1 MYKNDFA
8 LSEGIYLLNHSVGKP
23 LKTAQ
28 QAFSKHF
35 FSPWQNSNAEPWQNW
50 LGVIDQFTIG
60 LAKLFNAK
68 QSEFCPQV
76 NLSSGLTKIV
86 MSLDKL
92 QAQNCVVLLSEND
105 FPSIGFALQNALP
118 KSCEL
123 RFIPAHLDM
132 SCANVW
138 DEYLTNDVDLVLVS
152 HAYSNSGEL
161 APLSDII
168 PMAKSREVLTIIDIA
183 QSAGVVPLDLNTLK
197 PDFMIGSSVK
207 WLCGGPGA
215 SYLWIN
221 TDQIQTCRPKDVGWF
236 SHDNP
241 FEFDIHDFRF
251 HDSALKFWGGTPSI
265 APYAIA
271 EHSIDYFAK
280 IGSQVIR
287 EYNQRLMNLIV
298 DEFPDKII
306 SPKESHRRSS
316 SIVLNFGKQQNL
328 VFHALQDN
336 NITVDYRNLG
346 LRISPHIYNDE
357 ADIDRL
363 LSVIKSK
370 I

>member
-1 MYKNDFA
+1 MYKNDFV
-8 LSEGIYLLNHSVGKP
+8 LSKGVYLLNHSVGRP

-28 QAFSKHF
+28 QDFSKNF
-35 FSPWQNSNAEPWQNW
+35 FSPWECSNEEPWEKW
-50 LGVIDQFTIG
+50 LGVIDKFTDA

-76 NLSSGLTKIV
+76 NLSSSLSKII

-92 QAQNCVVLLSEND
+92 HAKNCVVLLSEND

-123 RFIPAHLDM
+123 RFIPTHLDM

-138 DEYLTNDVDLVLVS
+138 DEYLNNDVHLVLVS
-152 HAYSNSGEL
+152 HAYSNSGQL

-168 PMAKSREVLTIIDIA
+168 PMARSRGILTLIDIA
-183 QSAGVVPLDLNTLK
+183 QSAGIVPLDLKTLK

-207 WLCGGPGA
+207 WLCGGSGA
-215 SYLWIN
+215 AYLWIN
-221 TDQIQTCRPKDVGWF
+221 PDHLQMCQPKDVGWF

-251 HDSALKFWGGTPSI
+251 HNSALKFWGGTPSI
-265 APYAIA
+265 APYVIA
-271 EHSIDYFAK
+271 KHSIDYFAK
-280 IGSQVIR
+280 IGSQEIR
-287 EYNQRLMNLIV
+287 DHNQQLMNLIAG
-298 DEFPDKII
+298 EFLDKLI
-306 SPKESHRRSS
+306 SPIEPHQRSGT
-316 SIVLNFGKQQNL
+316 IILNFDKQQDAVL
-328 VFHALQDN
+328 RALQDN
-336 NITVDYRNLG
+336 NITVDCRSLG

-357 ADIDRL
+357 ADVDRL
-363 LSVIKSK
+363 LSVIKS
-370 I
+370 II

>member
-1 MYKNDFA
+1 VYKNDFA
-8 LSEGIYLLNHSVGKP
+8 LSKGVYLLNHSVGRP
-23 LKTAQ
+23 LNTAQ
-28 QAFSKHF
+28 QAFSKNF
-35 FSPWQNSNAEPWQNW
+35 FSPWQHSNDEPWQNW
-50 LGVIDQFTIG
+50 LGIIDQFTSG
-60 LAKLFNAK
+60 LAKLFNARE
-68 QSEFCPQV
+68 SEFCPQV
-76 NLSSGLTKIV
+76 NLSSSLTKII

-92 QAQNCVVLLSEND
+92 QEKNCVVLLSEND
-105 FPSIGFALQNALP
+105 FPSIGFALQKALP

-123 RFIPAHLDM
+123 RFIPTHLDM

-138 DEYLTNDVDLVLVS
+138 DEYLTNDVDLALIS
-152 HAYSNSGEL
+152 HAYSNSGQL

-168 PMAKSREVLTIIDIA
+168 PMAKLRGILTIIDVA
-183 QSAGVVPLDLNTLK
+183 QSAGVVPVDLSALK

-215 SYLWIN
+215 AYLWIN
-221 TDQIQTCRPKDVGWF
+221 TDHIQTCQPKDVGWF

-271 EHSIDYFAK
+271 EHSINYFAK
-280 IGSQVIR
+280 IGSQAIR
-287 EYNQRLMNLIV
+287 EHNQQLMNLIA

-306 SPKESHRRSS
+306 SPIEPLRRSGT
-316 SIVLNFGKQQNL
+316 IILNFGKQQDAIL
-328 VFHALQDN
+328 RALNDN
-336 NITVDYRNLG
+336 NITLDCRSLG
-346 LRISPHIYNDE
+346 LRISPHIYNE
-357 ADIDRL
+357 ASDINQL
-363 LSVIKSK
+363 LSVIKAS